1 MVSCAAGR
9 RVPETTQSVQTMVSE
24 EPADMVNARFA
35 ILASIP
41 LPDNPPDDTLKPIVL
56 PPICTLHEFLG
67 STSGVRRT
75 LRDLDIY
82 SLHLRRFAT
91 CMSITEK

>member
-1 MVSCAAGR
+1 MVF
-9 RVPETTQSVQTMVSE
+9 E
-24 EPADMVNARFA
+24 EPADMVNTRFA

-41 LPDNPPDDTLKPIVL
+41 LPENSPDDTLKPIVL

-75 LRDLDIY
+75 LQDSDIY
-82 SLHLRRFAT
+82 SLPFRRFAT
-91 CMSITEK
+91 CMSTTEE

>member
-1 MVSCAAGR
+1 
-9 RVPETTQSVQTMVSE
+9 MVSE

-67 STSGVRRT
+67 STSGVRQT
-75 LRDLDIY
+75 L
-82 SLHLRRFAT
+82 
-91 CMSITEK
+91 